1 MKRYWGLMILLFIVS
16 ASVFGQIIDQPV
28 ARVKLTKPEVITQKQ
43 LKKQIELVEKQTR
56 QPVSFENRK
65 KMLDLQVGELL
76 INQAAARDNFR
87 VSDAE
92 VFESI
97 EQYKNS
103 INPEM
108 TDAQFRVAIQN
119 QLDMS
124 FDDFITNMRQ
134 RLVQEKYV
142 QEKKRNL
149 FQIDDPTESQIKDLY
164 GANATDFINPQM
176 VRFNHIYIDT
186 RKLGEAERA
195 QAQKRAEDALREL
208 KTTPF
213 KDVAVKYSDD
223 TKSKY
228 RGGDFGY
235 LARNDAQR
243 QMLLGRSFYEA
254 VFALN
259 LNQISGIIQSNVGLH
274 IVQITDRRD
283 AKLLGLDDPIFPGET
298 MTVRER
304 IKHVVLAQ
312 QRQRAF
318 QTAANEL
325 IQELR
330 KNAEV
335 TVYEQNLSW

>member
-1 MKRYWGLMILLFIVS
+1 MKRYWGLMILLLVFS

-56 QPVSFENRK
+56 QPVSFDNRK

-92 VFESI
+92 VFASV

-108 TDAQFRVAIQN
+108 TDAQFRVAVQN

-124 FDDFITNMRQ
+124 FDEFITNMRQ
-134 RLVQEKYV
+134 RIVQEKYV
-142 QEKKRNL
+142 QEKKRTL
-149 FQIDDPTESQIKDLY
+149 FQIDDPSETQIKDLY

-176 VRFNHIYIDT
+176 VRFNHIFIDT
-186 RKLGEAERA
+186 RKLGEAERN
-195 QAQKRAEDALREL
+195 QARKRADDALREL
-208 KTTPF
+208 KTLPF

-235 LARNDAQR
+235 LPRNDAQR

-304 IKHVVLAQ
+304 IKQVVLAQ

-318 QTAANEL
+318 QSAANEL
-325 IQELR
+325 IQDLR
-330 KNAEV
+330 KEAEV